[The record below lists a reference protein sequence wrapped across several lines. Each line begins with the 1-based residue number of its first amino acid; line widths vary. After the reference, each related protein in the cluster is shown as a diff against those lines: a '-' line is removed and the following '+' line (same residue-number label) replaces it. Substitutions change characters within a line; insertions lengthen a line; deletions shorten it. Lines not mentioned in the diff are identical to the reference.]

1 MKYPPYLRRIIIRH
15 LVACLICLCA
25 GGMLLAQT
33 PIRSA
38 GAGRQFANDE
48 LLIRFKPGVAQTAIK
63 QLLGQLKLTEK
74 LEITQIR
81 VKVLRVPAGR
91 VEAIVK
97 ALSANANVEFAEPN
111 YIADVLQTPNDPSLA
126 QQWGLTKI
134 QAATGWNITHG
145 ATTVKIAVLDTGI
158 DQNHADLTGKIV
170 ANQNFTSSP
179 TADDQFGHGTH
190 VAGIAAAVTNN
201 GVGVAGTGYDCRLMN
216 GKVLGDD
223 GYGDYDW
230 IASGI
235 CWAADNGAKVIN
247 MSLGGGGGSDTLLN
261 AVNYAWGKGC
271 VIVASAGNSNTTA
284 ASYPAYYTNCIAV
297 GATDQND
304 QRASF
309 SNYDSAWVDVA
320 APGVGIY
327 STIPNH
333 TNYISTNYLGGA
345 LNYGSLN
352 GTSMAAPFV
361 AGMAGLLWASGAANN
376 TAVRQRIENTCDP
389 AGTWVAKGRVN
400 VPKAIGTV
408 VQYGVQ
414 VLNNA
419 QQVTFPKAF
428 ASPPIVMTSSQTVS
442 CAASNVTA
450 TGFKINLTSDAGTAP
465 ASIWVQWIAFI
476 PNPAVDV
483 CGGTLTA
490 NGGAHVAFPA
500 MSSTPVIVT
509 NAVKSGKALITNAMN
524 NAANGFDVSI
534 ANDQG
539 QSVTGATVYWMA
551 VVPKAQNGFKG
562 EVKTYGSNA
571 NVSFTP
577 AFANGPAYVLSATGA
592 IAGAVN
598 NRNNGFSLRLTS
610 HAGAAVNNTWVQW
623 LAYAAP

>member
-1 MKYPPYLRRIIIRH
+1 MKHRI
-15 LVACLICLCA
+15 
-25 GGMLLAQT
+25 LLAVLT
-33 PIRSA
+33 VLWLLAGVIASA
-38 GAGRQFANDE
+38 QGAPGDNKPKMMKDE
-48 LLIRFKPGVAQTAIK
+48 ILIRFKPAAKQNDVNGLMAQQKATVKAQIA
-63 QLLGQLKLTEK
+63 
-74 LEITQIR
+74 QIR
-81 VKVLRVPAGR
+81 VKVLKVPEGK
-91 VEAIVK
+91 VETIVN
-97 ALSANANVEFAEPN
+97 ALSHNPNVEFVEPN
-111 YIADVLQTPNDPSLA
+111 YLAEPSVIPNDPSFG

-134 QAATGWNITHG
+134 QAPGGWDITRG
-145 ATTVKIAVLDTGI
+145 GTTVKIAILDTGI
-158 DQNHADLTGKIV
+158 DQNHPDLAGKIV
-170 ANQNFTSSP
+170 ANRNCTSSA
-179 TADDQFGHGTH
+179 TADDQYGHGTH

-201 GVGVAGTGYDCRLMN
+201 AAGVAGVGYDCRLMN
-216 GKVLGDD
+216 VKVLGDN
-223 GYGDYDW
+223 GSGAYDW

-297 GATDQND
+297 GASDQND

-309 SNYDSAWVDVA
+309 SNYGSAWVDVA
-320 APGVGIY
+320 APGVSIY

-333 TNYISTNYLGGA
+333 ANYISTNYLGGV

-352 GTSMAAPFV
+352 GTSMASPFV
-361 AGMAGLLWASGAANN
+361 AGLAGLLWASGAATN
-376 TAVRQRIENTCDP
+376 TAVRQRIENCCDP

-400 VPKAIGTV
+400 VPKAIGAV

-428 ASPPIVMTSSQTVS
+428 TSAPIVITSSQTVS
-442 CAASNVTA
+442 CAVSNVTA
-450 TGFKINLTSDAGTAP
+450 TGFKVYLTGDAGTA
-465 ASIWVQWIAFI
+465 ATGVWVQWIAFI
-476 PNPAVDV
+476 PNTSVDV

-490 NGGAHVAFPA
+490 NIGTHISFPA
-500 MSSTPVIVT
+500 MSATPVIVT
-509 NAVKSGKALITNAMN
+509 NALKNGKALITNAMD
-524 NAANGFDVSI
+524 NAATGFNVAISD
-534 ANDQG
+534 DQG
-539 QSVTGATVYWMA
+539 AGVTGATVYWMA

-562 EVKTYGSNA
+562 EVKTYGNSA

-577 AFANGPAYVLSATGA
+577 AFANGPAYVLSATNA

-598 NRNNGFSLRLTS
+598 NRNGGFTLRLTS

-623 LAYAAP
+623 LAYAVP